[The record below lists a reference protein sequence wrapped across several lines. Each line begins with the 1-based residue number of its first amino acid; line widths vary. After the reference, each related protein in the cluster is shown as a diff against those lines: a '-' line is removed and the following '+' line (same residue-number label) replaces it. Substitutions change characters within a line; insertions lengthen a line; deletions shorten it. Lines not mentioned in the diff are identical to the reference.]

1 MRALAVVF
9 LAAGTAVATLAPVA
23 TAARA
28 SERSAPSAAISW
40 TGCGTQLE
48 CARVSVPLDWAHQG
62 GRMITLSVIRH
73 LASHS
78 GQRIGSLFVNP
89 GGPGDSGV
97 DAVASQGEV
106 LDAITGGRFDI
117 VGWDPRGSG
126 GSTPVSCFASSADR
140 EAFWQGMPVPTTRQ
154 DEQRYLAKSVALAQR
169 CGARN
174 GDLLAHI
181 STADTAR
188 DLDYLRG
195 LVGDSRLTF
204 YGESTG
210 SFLGETYANLFPHR
224 VRAMALDGVE
234 DPVSYTA
241 GLATVLANI
250 LSSTDQVFHE
260 FLRLCEQ
267 VGPARCALAGHGP
280 VNKRVEGMLRQ
291 MRHHPIPAPSAEP
304 PGACSRSAG
313 LTPAGRGDTAGTF
326 GNSLSLLSMVSITRD
341 SGGTDSRL

>member
-1 MRALAVVF
+1 MESSTPSRTAPSRPGRSHRGRALAVTV
-9 LAAGTAVATLAPVA
+9 LAAGTAVAALAPVTA
-23 TAARA
+23 TAGA
-28 SERSAPSAAISW
+28 SERSAPPPAISW

-48 CARVSVPLDWAHQG
+48 CARVSVPLDWAQHG
-62 GRMITLSVIRH
+62 GRTITLSVIRH
-73 LASHS
+73 LASHP

-97 DAVASQGEV
+97 AAVAERGGA

-126 GSTPVSCFASSADR
+126 GSTPVSCFASSAER

-181 STADTAR
+181 STTDTAR

-210 SFLGETYANLFPHR
+210 TFLGA
-224 VRAMALDGVE
+224 D
-234 DPVSYTA
+234 
-241 GLATVLANI
+241 
-250 LSSTDQVFHE
+250 
-260 FLRLCEQ
+260 LRQ
-267 VGPARCALAGHGP
+267 HVPAPSAGHGP
-280 VNKRVEGMLRQ
+280 RRPGGPGQLHRRP
-291 MRHHPIPAPSAEP
+291 RHR
-304 PGACSRSAG
+304 PGEHSHLHGPG
-313 LTPAGRGDTAGTF
+313 LP
-326 GNSLSLLSMVSITRD
+326 
-341 SGGTDSRL
+341 